1 MSKRIFSQTR
11 FWLLLY
17 LVVHAILF
25 ALYSYS
31 LLKPFQQLWSS
42 LFIIAVIFSSLVLPG
57 RLLVIPLILSAV
69 FIDPLYTLSVATL
82 QFRYKILVGLG
93 VGLLL
98 FIKRKDQLSTVI
110 ILLAGS
116 VGLLAIQQYK
126 ISRIDRQFSKQ
137 SYLIKE
143 QNRLL
148 MQVDSATK
156 VGSNVYAIVLDGY
169 PDFTI
174 LQDSFHYRSQL
185 FDSLVKFEWQQPFT
199 IYYHSP
205 ISLLN
210 IFASRK
216 IDVKEYPEYLLT
228 NRAFMYDALYG
239 SPLAQNLRKNG
250 YSFNFHTLMLDH
262 PGAWENPFNPKAFWP
277 QFSINDLTYVIW
289 RYLIFKKRRPGQSV
303 SLKQYHHK
311 MFIALNESVASKENK
326 LAVFHFMTFHNSL
339 EAIEKDAFYADSL
352 GLAAVRMILLN
363 DPEATIIVMSDHG
376 ERRYLKNKE
385 NFHMGIY
392 GIKRGY

>member
-31 LLKPFQQLWSS
+31 LLKPFQQLWSG

-69 FIDPLYTLSVATL
+69 FINPLYTLSVATL
-82 QFRYKILVGLG
+82 QFRYKILVGLA
-93 VGLLL
+93 VALLL

-169 PDFTI
+169 PEFTI
-174 LQDSFHYRSQL
+174 LQDGFITAHSYLIHLVNLNGSNHLRSI
-185 FDSLVKFEWQQPFT
+185 T
-199 IYYHSP
+199 TH
-205 ISLLN
+205 
-210 IFASRK
+210 
-216 IDVKEYPEYLLT
+216 
-228 NRAFMYDALYG
+228 
-239 SPLAQNLRKNG
+239 
-250 YSFNFHTLMLDH
+250 
-262 PGAWENPFNPKAFWP
+262 
-277 QFSINDLTYVIW
+277 
-289 RYLIFKKRRPGQSV
+289 RYLCSIFLPPG
-303 SLKQYHHK
+303 K
-311 MFIALNESVASKENK
+311 
-326 LAVFHFMTFHNSL
+326 
-339 EAIEKDAFYADSL
+339 
-352 GLAAVRMILLN
+352 
-363 DPEATIIVMSDHG
+363 
-376 ERRYLKNKE
+376 
-385 NFHMGIY
+385 
-392 GIKRGY
+392 